1 MCGVGEVEKMNG
13 KETGIILIYVIT
25 GVILWCIGIDNG
37 EFGTRMTGAGCMAV
51 AAVVN
56 LVVLLR
62 KGE

>member
-1 MCGVGEVEKMNG
+1 MKWKEVCV
-13 KETGIILIYVIT
+13 ILIYVIT
-25 GVILWCIGIDNG
+25 GVILWCIGIDCG
-37 EFGTRMTGAGCMAV
+37 EYGTKMTGAGCMAV